1 MSAIAVVDTARSLD
15 LIRRTVAKDC
25 EPAEFDTFIHIC
37 RAVGLDPLRRQI
49 YAFVFGKDN
58 PSARRLSVVTAID
71 GYRAIAERTGNYRPD
86 DRAPR
91 IEYSEDAKDP
101 SKNPLG
107 IVRAEVTVYKHAHG
121 EWFPVTGEAYWEEYA
136 PIIETGEGGVE
147 WVDSGYIY
155 PAGHLKAGKPK
166 KKKVPIGDVTEA
178 LDPQKPNWRKMARVM
193 ISKCAEAQAIRR
205 AWPDDFSGL
214 EVEEEIDRRSSLE
227 VSASE
232 LADEGASAKRFELI
246 GGTNCIT
253 IDWCDGE
260 PLAREPVGVFGD
272 KVLAFISE
280 NKKIGDSDR
289 VLMFQNRNSASL
301 KEYWAKDRS
310 GALELKKAFEEISR
324 LEAAE

>member
-91 IEYSEDAKDP
+91 IEYSEEAKDV

-121 EWFPVTGEAYWEEYA
+121 AWFPVTGEAFWDEYA
-136 PIIETGEGGVE
+136 PIIETGEGGFE

-155 PAGHLKAGKPK
+155 PAGHPKAGRTK

-246 GGTNCIT
+246 GGANSIT

-272 KVLAFISE
+272 KVLAFIQD
-280 NKKIGDSDR
+280 NRDAPMTVR
-289 VLMFQNRNSASL
+289 MFHNRNTAAL
-301 KEYWAKDRS
+301 KEYWAKDKA
-310 GALELKKAFEEISR
+310 GALELKKAFEEIDS